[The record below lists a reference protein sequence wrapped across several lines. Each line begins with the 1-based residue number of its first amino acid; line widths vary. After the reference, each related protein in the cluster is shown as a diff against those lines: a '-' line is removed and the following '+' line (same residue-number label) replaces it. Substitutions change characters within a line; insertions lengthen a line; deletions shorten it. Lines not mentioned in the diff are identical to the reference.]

1 MMSSIRSSKLTVA
14 VVLIAVLLGAVGTAA
29 ALEITASNVPDDA
42 EVGSEVNATI
52 TIDDAY
58 TENSQYTL
66 VLETEMENVSWT
78 VEEYDQGSRVEQ
90 WTGGGQSFSQE
101 VSSDPNGDEIRIE
114 VRGEVPGISEY
125 TFEPEENFTFV
136 AVKSRTGDN
145 TQTLETYDVHHY
157 TNESLTA
164 REKIEEAR
172 DAIEDV
178 GGDSSAERS
187 LQQAISAYAN
197 GNFNNAISN
206 AQDARRDARQE
217 QQSQQT
223 TQMLLFGG
231 IGVVVLLII
240 IGGVYYYRQQQDDY
254 DKLR

>member
-1 MMSSIRSSKLTVA
+1 MSSIRSSKLTVA
-14 VVLIAVLLGAVGTAA
+14 IVVAAVLLGAVGTVA
-29 ALEITASNVPDDA
+29 ALEITADNVPNDA

-52 TIDDAY
+52 TVDDAY

-66 VLETEMENVSWT
+66 LLETEMNNVSWT

-90 WTGGGQSFSQE
+90 WTGGGQTFSQQ
-101 VSSDPNGDEIRIE
+101 VSSDPDGDELRIE
-114 VRGEVPGISEY
+114 VRGEVPDIEDYSY
-125 TFEPEENFTFV
+125 EPPENFTFV

-145 TQTLETYDVHHY
+145 TQTLETFDVHHY
-157 TNESLTA
+157 TNKSQTA
-164 REKIEEAR
+164 REKIEEAE
-172 DAIEDV
+172 DAIEEA
-178 GGDSSAERS
+178 GGDDSATRS
-187 LQQAISAYAN
+187 LQQAISAYQT

-206 AQDARRDARQE
+206 AQDAIRDARQQE
-217 QQSQQT
+217 QSQQT

-240 IGGVYYYRQQQDDY
+240 VGGVYYYRQQQDDY

>member
-1 MMSSIRSSKLTVA
+1 MMSSIRSSKATVA

-29 ALEITASNVPDDA
+29 ALEVTSNDVPSEA
-42 EVGSEVNATI
+42 EVGTEVNATI
-52 TIDDAY
+52 TVDDAF
-58 TENSQYTL
+58 TENSQWTL
-66 VLETEMENVSWT
+66 ELETEMNNVSWT

-90 WTGGGQSFSQE
+90 WTGGGQSFSQQ
-101 VSSDPNGDEIRIE
+101 VSSDPSGDELRIE
-114 VRGEVPGISEY
+114 VRGEVPDIEEY
-125 TFEPEENFTFV
+125 NYDPRENFTFV
-136 AVKSRTGDN
+136 AIKSTTGDN
-145 TQTLETYDVHHY
+145 TQTLETYNVDHY
-157 TNESLTA
+157 TNESQTA
-164 REKIEEAR
+164 REKIEEAA

-178 GGDSSAERS
+178 GGDQSATRS
-187 LQQAISAYAN
+187 LQQAISAYNN

-206 AQDARRDARQE
+206 AQDAKRDARQE